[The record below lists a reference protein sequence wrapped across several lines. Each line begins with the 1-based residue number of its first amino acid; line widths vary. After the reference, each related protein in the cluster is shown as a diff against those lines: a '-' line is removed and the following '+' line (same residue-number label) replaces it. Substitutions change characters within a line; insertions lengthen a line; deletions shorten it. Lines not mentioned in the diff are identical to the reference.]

1 MSRLRDVYV
10 IDAIRTPIGRRG
22 GILASLSL
30 EHLLAPLISHLITSN
45 SIESEHIDE
54 VIVGNAA
61 GPGGNPARLAALQS
75 GLPVSVPGMT
85 VDRQCGSGL
94 EAINIGARLIQCGA
108 AELVI
113 AGGAESSST
122 APLRAH
128 PGTARSHD
136 AKIDKSASIQSADFY
151 QRARFSPADI
161 GDPDMGVA
169 AEAVASRYDVSRAR
183 QDQFALLSHQKTV
196 AANNSGF
203 FASERHS
210 LDISGKMIN
219 FDECPRPNTSL
230 QALAALEPAFVE
242 GGTVTAGN
250 ACPVNDGASLVLLAP
265 QPLPGRRG
273 LTFLDACAAGV
284 DPNILGI
291 GPVPAVQ
298 GLMKKTDTKLDD
310 VDQIEFNEAF
320 AAQVIACMDELKIE
334 PSRVNTLGG
343 ALALGHPYGA
353 SGAML
358 VTRLF
363 HQLVPGRLGL
373 ATLGIGGGLGLASLF
388 RAYD

>member
-1 MSRLRDVYV
+1 MSSLRDVYV

-22 GILASLSL
+22 GTLASLSL
-30 EHLLAPLISHLITSN
+30 EHLLAPLIIHLVGNN
-45 SIESEHIDE
+45 SIDPSSIDE

-61 GPGGNPARLAALQS
+61 GPGGNPARLASLQS

-108 AELVI
+108 ADLII

-128 PGTARSHD
+128 PAPSHD
-136 AKIDKSASIQSADFY
+136 PEIDQSTETQIARFY

-169 AEAVASRYDVSRAR
+169 AETVARRYNVSRER
-183 QDQFALLSHQKTV
+183 QDRFALQSHQKTV

-203 FASERHS
+203 LASERHV
-210 LDISGKMIN
+210 LDIAGKTID

-230 QALAALEPAFVE
+230 QALAALEPAFVRE
-242 GGTVTAGN
+242 GTVTAGN
-250 ACPVNDGASLVLLAP
+250 ACPINDGASLVVLAS
-265 QPLPGRRG
+265 QPLSGVRG
-273 LTFLDACAAGV
+273 LKFLAACAAGV

-298 GLMKKTDTKLDD
+298 GLMKKTDTGLEDI
-310 VDQIEFNEAF
+310 DQIEFNEAF
-320 AAQVIACMDELKIE
+320 AAQVLACMDELALD
-334 PSRVNTLGG
+334 PARVNPLGG

-363 HQLVPGRLGL
+363 HQLTAGQLGL

-388 RAYD
+388 QAYG